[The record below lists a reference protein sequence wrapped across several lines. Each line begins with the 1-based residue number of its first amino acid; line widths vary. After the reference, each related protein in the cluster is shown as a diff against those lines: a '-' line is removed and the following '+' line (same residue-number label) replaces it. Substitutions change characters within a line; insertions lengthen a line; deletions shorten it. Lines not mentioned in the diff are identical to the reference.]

1 MLRYCIIYSLPYKSV
16 RFSSPF
22 GYCSPG
28 GYLGLVVRTCGLFCW
43 LAWVSTWIS
52 FNTPTSKVTVG
63 AFRTM
68 IQTVIHVGIVSLH
81 NNISLCTHLHHTQ
94 HVFGR
99 AADYSLHVLG
109 TKQYLGFV
117 LSILASHNLKSKHD
131 DLHSSSQDLHA
142 KWLLSTAYLT
152 LLSQWDVLK
161 GAVLYSLPY
170 TPQSFT

>member
-1 MLRYCIIYSLPYKSV
+1 M
-16 RFSSPF
+16 
-22 GYCSPG
+22 
-28 GYLGLVVRTCGLFCW
+28 
-43 LAWVSTWIS
+43 STWIS

-142 KWLLSTAYLT
+142 KWLLSTAHYYVFVGRVKGGCSLQPT
-152 LLSQWDVLK
+152 LHSCHSAK
-161 GAVLYSLPY
+161 GGCSLQP
-170 TPQSFT
+170 TLHSCHSGTC

>member
-1 MLRYCIIYSLPYKSV
+1 
-16 RFSSPF
+16 
-22 GYCSPG
+22 
-28 GYLGLVVRTCGLFCW
+28 
-43 LAWVSTWIS
+43 
-52 FNTPTSKVTVG
+52 
-63 AFRTM
+63 M
-68 IQTVIHVGIVSLH
+68 IHTVIHVGIVSLH

-142 KWLLSTAYLT
+142 KWLLSTAHYY
-152 LLSQWDVLK
+152 VFVGRVK

-170 TPQSFT
+170 TPVTVGRAKGGCSLQPTLHSCHSGTC